1 MNRRIN
7 QDKKGRETGGDS
19 KFKINI
25 KGVNIVR
32 LLVCFILGLN
42 LLLIYSILFSSNGL
56 PGYSKQ
62 NDQVRELEGK
72 ILKLKQ
78 ENQKLFE
85 MIQAFKKDPKLQE
98 KLVRQELGWVK
109 ENEVVLEFPDKEKD
123 PGLKQNNT
131 EKKPVPTK

>member
-1 MNRRIN
+1 MNRRIAR
-7 QDKKGRETGGDS
+7 DKKGRESGGEG
-19 KFKINI
+19 KLKI
-25 KGVNIVR
+25 KGVDVVR
-32 LLVCFILGLN
+32 LLVCFLLGLN
-42 LLLIYSILFSSNGL
+42 LLLLYAIFFSSNGL

-62 NDQVRELEGK
+62 NDQVRELEDK

-109 ENEVVLEFPDKEKD
+109 ENEVVLEFNEKEKD
-123 PGLKQNNT
+123 TGSKQSVT
-131 EKKPVPTK
+131 GKQPAPAR

>member
-7 QDKKGRETGGDS
+7 QDKKGRETRGDS

-25 KGVNIVR
+25 KGVNVVR
-32 LLVCFILGLN
+32 LLVCFLLGLN
-42 LLLIYSILFSSNGL
+42 LLLIYSILFSANGL

-62 NDQVRELEGK
+62 NDQVRELEEK

-109 ENEVVLEFPDKEKD
+109 ENEVVLEFPEKD
-123 PGLKQNNT
+123 PGPKQNIT
-131 EKKPVPTK
+131 EKKPVPAK